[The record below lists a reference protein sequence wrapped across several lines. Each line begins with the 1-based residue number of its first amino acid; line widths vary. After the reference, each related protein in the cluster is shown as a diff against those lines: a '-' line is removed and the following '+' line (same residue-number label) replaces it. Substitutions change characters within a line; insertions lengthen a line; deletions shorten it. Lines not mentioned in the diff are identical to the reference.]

1 MSHLWIS
8 YLFVMKKLNIT
19 LFLLLLLSGCFGQRK
34 VVDKVIAT
42 VGGELVLL
50 SEVEEQVSLM
60 EARNGVLPEGA
71 RCAIMDQLLANKLL
85 VNQAKLDSIEV
96 TDEEIEVQLN
106 ARIDRILEFM
116 NGDLNQFED
125 YYGQSV
131 TDVKDQFRE
140 DLKNQLLSERMR
152 NQIMTNI
159 TVTPSEVKAFFA
171 QIPQDSLPY
180 FSSEV
185 EIGEIVFKPQVSKE
199 AKQRAIDTLESVRQR
214 IMDGTA
220 TFEDMAFE
228 YSEDGSRRTGG
239 DLGWAKRGKYVQEFE
254 AAAYKLDKE
263 EISPVVETE
272 FGFHLIK
279 MQERRGNSIRV
290 SHILIRPE
298 TTEADYEKAVHF
310 LDSIRN
316 MVLVD
321 SLSFSRAVKIFSD
334 ENQQSYNNDGRMVNP
349 VTGNTFFE
357 IGDLEPDVYFA
368 IDTME
373 IGSISDPFEFQGA
386 DGDTYYRI
394 VQLQSRSEPHRAN
407 LALDYSKIQ
416 KATIEAKRNE
426 YISDWISDKVAA
438 TYIDVDKL
446 FRSCPILQK
455 WVDKKDIRP

>member
-1 MSHLWIS
+1 MMI
-8 YLFVMKKLNIT
+8 MKKLNIT
-19 LFLLLLLSGCFGQRK
+19 LFLLLLLSACFGQRRI
-34 VVDKVIAT
+34 VDKVVAT

-50 SEVEEQVSLM
+50 SEVEEQISLM
-60 EARNGVLPEGA
+60 EARNGILPEGA
-71 RCAIMDQLLANKLL
+71 RCAVLDQLLANKLL
-85 VNQAKLDSIEV
+85 VNQAKLDSIAVSEEEV
-96 TDEEIEVQLN
+96 EVQLN
-106 ARIDRILEFM
+106 ARVDRILEFM
-116 NGDLNQFED
+116 NGDLKQFED

-131 TDVKDQFRE
+131 SDVKEQFRE

-159 TVTPSEVKAFFA
+159 TVTPSEVKTFFA

-185 EIGEIVFKPQVSKE
+185 EIGEIVYKPKVNE
-199 AKQRAIDTLESVRQR
+199 EEKQKAIDTLESVRQR
-214 IMDGTA
+214 IIDGTA
-220 TFEDMAFE
+220 SFEDMARG
-228 YSEDGSRRTGG
+228 YSQDGSARLGG

-263 EISPVVETE
+263 EVSPVIETE
-272 FGFHLIK
+272 FGYHIIK

-290 SHILIRPE
+290 SHILVRPE
-298 TTEADYEKAVHF
+298 KTEADFERAAQH

-316 MVLVD
+316 LILID
-321 SLSFSRAVKIFSD
+321 SISFSRAVKRFSD

-368 IDTME
+368 IDTMTM
-373 IGSISDPFEFQGA
+373 GNISDPFEFQGP

-407 LALDYSKIQ
+407 LAQDYSKIQ

-426 YISDWISDKVAA
+426 YISEWISDKVTA

-446 FRSCPILQK
+446 FRGCPILQK
-455 WVDKKDIRP
+455 WVQKKDIRP

>member
-1 MSHLWIS
+1 
-8 YLFVMKKLNIT
+8 MKKLNIT
-19 LFLLLLLSGCFGQRK
+19 LFLLLILSGCFAQRK

-50 SEVEEQVSLM
+50 SEVEEQISLM

-71 RCAIMDQLLANKLL
+71 RCAVLDQLLANKLL
-85 VNQAKLDSIEV
+85 VNQAKLDSIAV
-96 TDEEIEVQLN
+96 SDEEVEVQLN

-116 NGDLNQFED
+116 NGDVNQFED

-131 TDVKDQFRE
+131 SDVKEQFRE
-140 DLKNQLLSERMR
+140 DLKSQLLSERMR

-159 TVTPSEVKAFFA
+159 TVTPSEVKDFFA

-185 EIGEIVFKPQVSKE
+185 EIGEIVYKPIVSEE
-199 AKQRAIDTLESVRQR
+199 AKQAAVDTLESVRQR
-214 IMDGTA
+214 IIDGVA
-220 TFEDMAFE
+220 TFEDMALA
-228 YSEDGSRRTGG
+228 YSSDGSARLGG

-254 AAAYKLDKE
+254 AAAYKLDRDE
-263 EISPVVETE
+263 VSPVIETE
-272 FGFHLIK
+272 FGFHIIK

-290 SHILIRPE
+290 SHILVRPE
-298 TTEADYEKAVHF
+298 ITDKDYELAVAH

-316 MVLVD
+316 LMIDD

-357 IGDLEPDVYFA
+357 IGDLEPDIYFA
-368 IDTME
+368 IDTMKV
-373 IGSISDPFEFQGA
+373 GSISMPFEFRGP

-394 VQLQSRSEPHRAN
+394 VQLQARSEPHRAN

-426 YISDWISDKVAA
+426 YISDWIEEKVAA
-438 TYIDVDKL
+438 TYIDVDKI
-446 FRSCPILQK
+446 FKGCPIIQK
-455 WVDKKDIRP
+455 WVQRKDIRP